1 MNRAV
6 AEPQIENDLK
16 IPDFLIKEEINGKP
30 YAYKGYKSVLSKE
43 KTLEEIMGSSN
54 LQAYLVSCLLEFLFD
69 NISRKAYKIYTN
81 ESGIHLSHKNNLACD
96 IAIFDKE
103 KLFADKITK
112 RYINIPPKVVIE
124 VDVDI
129 ESVDNQNVF
138 FMETGYVSKKTD
150 ALLAFG
156 VEKVIWIL
164 SEGEK
169 VLVATN
175 DDKWYMLPWNSDIE
189 ILDGVTFNIAQ
200 FIENEGV
207 EL

>member
-1 MNRAV
+1 MNRAI
-6 AEPQIENDLK
+6 AEPPIKNDLI
-16 IPDFLIKEEINGKP
+16 IPDFLIKEEINGKS

-54 LQAYLVSCLLEFLFD
+54 LQGFLIAHIIWLLNRQLNEKL
-69 NISRKAYKIYTN
+69 YCVYTN
-81 ESGIHLSHKNNLACD
+81 EIGIHLSYKNNLACD

-112 RYINIPPKVVIE
+112 RYVNIPPKVVIE

-129 ESVDNQNVF
+129 ESTDNQNVF

-175 DDKWYMLPWNSDIE
+175 DDKWYILPWNSDIE
-189 ILDGVTFNIAQ
+189 IIDGVTFNIAQ

>member
-1 MNRAV
+1 MNSAI
-6 AEPQIENDLK
+6 AEPPIKNDIK
-16 IPDFLIKEEINGKP
+16 IPDYLIKEEINGKS

-69 NISRKAYKIYTN
+69 NLSRKQYKIYTN
-81 ESGIHLSHKNNLACD
+81 ESGVHLSHKNNLACD
-96 IAIFDKE
+96 IAIFEKE
-103 KLFADKITK
+103 KLFANKITK
-112 RYINIPPKVVIE
+112 HYINIPPKVVIE

-129 ESVDNQNVF
+129 ESIDHQDVF
-138 FMETGYVSKKTD
+138 FMEMGYVSKKTE

-164 SEGEK
+164 SEGKK

-175 DDKWYMLPWNSDIE
+175 DNKWYLLPWNTGIE
-189 ILDGVTFNIAQ
+189 ILDSVTFNIAQ